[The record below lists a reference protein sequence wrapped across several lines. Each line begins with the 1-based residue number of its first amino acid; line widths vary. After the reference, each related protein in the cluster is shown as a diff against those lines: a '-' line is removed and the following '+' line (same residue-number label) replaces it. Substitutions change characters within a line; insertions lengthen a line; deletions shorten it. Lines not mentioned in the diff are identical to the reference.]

1 MDGIGTAV
9 QTATATIVTVTV
21 TEIAGETETG
31 TAIAIATKIV
41 NPEAARTG
49 MRDRGAETDLPK
61 GAEAAGVD
69 CLPRDDAANIQRRPG
84 LADVAGSRTT
94 PIALTP
100 WTAGETRVET
110 VVEPGA
116 CPRRT
121 S

>member
-21 TEIAGETETG
+21 TEIAAGTVAGITG
-31 TAIAIATKIV
+31 I
-41 NPEAARTG
+41 PEAARTG

-84 LADVAGSRTT
+84 RADVAGSRTT